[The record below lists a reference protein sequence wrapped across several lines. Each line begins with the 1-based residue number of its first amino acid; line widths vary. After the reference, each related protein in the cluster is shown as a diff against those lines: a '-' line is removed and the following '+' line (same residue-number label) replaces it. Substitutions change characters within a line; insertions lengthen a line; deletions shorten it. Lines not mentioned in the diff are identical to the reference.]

1 MRILLDTHIFV
12 WWLANDRKLPK
23 KAEPFIL
30 DPDNEIHVSAASV
43 WEIAIKQALGQI
55 QVDPS
60 LLVASIPDCG
70 FRELPVTSRHAI
82 ETGKLPPHHRDPFD
96 RLLVAQ
102 SLIEPMYLL
111 THNRQLTDYGDTVWV
126 V

>member
-23 KAEPFIL
+23 AAEPLIL
-30 DPDNEIHVSAASV
+30 DPDNEIHVSAASI
-43 WEIAIKQALGQI
+43 WEISIKEALGQI

-60 LLVASIPDCG
+60 LLVASIADSG
-70 FRELPVTSRHAI
+70 FRELPVSARHAI

-102 SLIEPMYLL
+102 SRIEPMYLL
-111 THNRQLTDYGDTVWV
+111 SHDRQLAAYGDTVLIV
-126 V
+126 

>member
-12 WWLANDRKLPK
+12 WWLAGDRKLPK
-23 KAEPFIL
+23 EAEPLIL
-30 DPDNEIHVSAASV
+30 DPDNDIYVSAASI
-43 WEIAIKQALGQI
+43 WEIAIKEALGQI

-60 LLVASIPDCG
+60 LLVVSIADSG
-70 FRELPVTSRHAI
+70 FRELPVTARHAI

-102 SLIEPMYLL
+102 SRIEPVYLL
-111 THNRQLTDYGDTVWV
+111 THDQQLTAYGDTVLLV
-126 V
+126 

>member
-23 KAEPFIL
+23 AADALIL
-30 DPDNEIHVSAASV
+30 DPDNEIHVSAASI
-43 WEIAIKQALGQI
+43 WEIAIKEALGQI

-60 LLVASIPDCG
+60 LLVTSIADSG
-70 FRELPVTSRHAI
+70 FCELPVTARHAI

-102 SLIEPMYLL
+102 SRTEPMYLL
-111 THNRQLTDYGDTVWV
+111 SHDRQLAVYGDTVLII
-126 V
+126 

>member
-1 MRILLDTHIFV
+1 VRILLDTHIFV

-23 KAEPFIL
+23 AADALIL
-30 DPDNEIHVSAASV
+30 DPDNEIRVSAASI

-60 LLVASIPDCG
+60 LLVGSIPDSG
-70 FRELPVTSRHAI
+70 FCELPVTARHAL

-102 SLIEPMYLL
+102 SRAEPMYLL
-111 THNRQLTDYGDTVWV
+111 SHDRQLAVYGDTVLII
-126 V
+126 

>member
-12 WWLANDRKLPK
+12 WWLAGDSKLPK
-23 KAEPFIL
+23 GAEPLIL
-30 DPDNEIHVSAASV
+30 DPDNDIHVSAASI

-60 LLVASIPDCG
+60 LLVASIADSG
-70 FRELPVTSRHAI
+70 FRELPVTARHAI
-82 ETGKLPPHHRDPFD
+82 ETGKLPSHHRDPFD

-102 SLIEPMYLL
+102 SRVEPMYLL
-111 THNRQLTDYGDTVWV
+111 THDQQLTAYGDTVLLV
-126 V
+126 